1 MEEKDNLMSELQE
14 KAIKARQAEK
24 VFKDI
29 LNEFIVKAIEIS
41 NESKILRTREVKE
54 FVENIAPNKSWDGSN
69 KWSLY
74 HKNLGKLISEQYLN
88 GRN

>member
-24 VFKDI
+24 YFKDI
-29 LNEFIVKAIEIS
+29 LNELTIKTTKIS